1 MSQQATIT
9 ALDLQRQ
16 TGSVLRRVAL
26 DQEHLVIERSG
37 YPVAVLL
44 SYQEYEELMRER
56 ALAQHRDLVM
66 AMSREAER
74 QNLTEDQLLEEI
86 DEAKQQVFEALY
98 GQRPA

>member
-1 MSQQATIT
+1 MSKQATIT
-9 ALDLQRQ
+9 ASDLQRQ
-16 TGSVLRRVAL
+16 SGSVLRRVAL

-74 QNLTEDQLLEEI
+74 QNL
-86 DEAKQQVFEALY
+86 KQQVFEALY